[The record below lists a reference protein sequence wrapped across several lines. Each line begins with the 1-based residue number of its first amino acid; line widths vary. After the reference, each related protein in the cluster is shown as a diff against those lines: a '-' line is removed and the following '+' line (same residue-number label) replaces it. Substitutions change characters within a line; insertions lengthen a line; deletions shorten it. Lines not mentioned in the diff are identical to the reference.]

1 MAIEWQY
8 FVLGASFMFS
18 AFVAWLFWRK
28 DSGMLSRLVAILMI
42 VLALRYIKDA
52 IVRPYISTLTPLALQ
67 LATVADIVAVPLY
80 AAILVELCRPGHL
93 TWKIIIGAEIPF
105 VVFAVLLW
113 ATGRSVIYYI
123 DMTAAVALGLSTAV
137 WTIFAIP
144 RYHRHLKAT
153 FSYDDDINLNWLQS
167 ILWAFFILLTVWAL
181 SCVVYNPWYDVLYM
195 VCTLFLWIS
204 ICYFIYRHK
213 SVVDELKPLPAQ
225 EVITAKGDD
234 ARSEVFARIDKLINE
249 DKIYLDSMLKLS
261 DISRMANTNRTYAS
275 AYFSDQGRTFYDVI
289 NSLRIK
295 HSISLLADKANT
307 IEKVAEASGFNSRQS
322 FARVFSSIMGVSPAQ
337 YKIQISQEKFE
348 G

>member
-1 MAIEWQY
+1 M
-8 FVLGASFMFS
+8 
-18 AFVAWLFWRK
+18 
-28 DSGMLSRLVAILMI
+28 
-42 VLALRYIKDA
+42 
-52 IVRPYISTLTPLALQ
+52 
-67 LATVADIVAVPLY
+67 
-80 AAILVELCRPGHL
+80 
-93 TWKIIIGAEIPF
+93 
-105 VVFAVLLW
+105 
-113 ATGRSVIYYI
+113 
-123 DMTAAVALGLSTAV
+123 
-137 WTIFAIP
+137 
-144 RYHRHLKAT
+144 
-153 FSYDDDINLNWLQS
+153 
-167 ILWAFFILLTVWAL
+167 
-181 SCVVYNPWYDVLYM
+181 
-195 VCTLFLWIS
+195 
-204 ICYFIYRHK
+204 
-213 SVVDELKPLPAQ
+213 VDELKPLPAQ